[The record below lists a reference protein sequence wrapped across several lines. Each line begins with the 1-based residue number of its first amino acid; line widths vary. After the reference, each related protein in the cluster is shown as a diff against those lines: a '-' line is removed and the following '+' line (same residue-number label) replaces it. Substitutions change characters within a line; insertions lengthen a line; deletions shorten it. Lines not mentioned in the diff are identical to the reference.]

1 MQSNVFARLLL
12 RIPLDP
18 LEKGRQ
24 GEDKFNY
31 PLGTYCFLCMPKGIK
46 NVGSTFSRL
55 TKTNLENKM
64 GCNLFT
70 YVNDIVVAS
79 KTKEDHLS
87 DLAETFANIGE
98 ARIRLN
104 LEKCIF
110 NIRQGTILG
119 TLYHREA

>member
-1 MQSNVFARLLL
+1 
-12 RIPLDP
+12 
-18 LEKGRQ
+18 
-24 GEDKFNY
+24 
-31 PLGTYCFLCMPKGIK
+31 MPKGIK

-55 TKTNLENKM
+55 TKTNLENQM

>member
-1 MQSNVFARLLL
+1 
-12 RIPLDP
+12 
-18 LEKGRQ
+18 
-24 GEDKFNY
+24 
-31 PLGTYCFLCMPKGIK
+31 
-46 NVGSTFSRL
+46 
-55 TKTNLENKM
+55 M

-104 LEKCIF
+104 L
-110 NIRQGTILG
+110 
-119 TLYHREA
+119 